1 MSKLHRV
8 HDGDFGSVSVLEL
21 TGELVPHVHSSVN
34 VSFWLS
40 GAPASLSLNGRPV
53 GHDAETTAV
62 INAFVPHSLRVENAA
77 LAHTLSFYLDPD
89 WLAQHLPA
97 RSPMSFT
104 DLKLAISPALRREL
118 QALAEMLLDETCCS
132 YEIDCA
138 ILVFLRKAI
147 STCHVEDAEA
157 ASRDRRARDFRL
169 RKAVALMR
177 ENMSRCLDM
186 EAVARAAGLSRPHLF
201 SLFRDQLDLTPGV
214 LWNSL
219 RLEEAVNQMRMSE
232 DNLTSIASSLGFSA
246 QCNFTRFFRQH
257 TGVTPSD
264 YRGALPGGPEV
275 RHPGPRNWA
284 DSVRSASQ
292 TV

>member
-34 VSFWLS
+34 LSFWLA
-40 GAPASLSLNGRPV
+40 GAPAPLSLNGRAI
-53 GHDAETTAV
+53 GHDAETAAV
-62 INAFVPHSLRVENAA
+62 INAFVPHCLKVESAA
-77 LAHTLSFYLDPD
+77 QTHTLSFYLDPD
-89 WLAQHLPA
+89 WLAHHLPA
-97 RSPMSFT
+97 GTPAGFT
-104 DLKLAISPALRREL
+104 DLKLPISPALRDEL
-118 QALAEMLLDETCCS
+118 QALADMLINESCDP

-138 ILVFLRKAI
+138 ILVFLKRALAA
-147 STCHVEDAEA
+147 CQVEDAEA
-157 ASRDRRARDFRL
+157 AIRERRAKDFRL

-177 ENMSRCLDM
+177 ENMSRGLDM
-186 EAVARAAGLSRPHLF
+186 EEVARAAGLSRPHLF

-214 LWNSL
+214 FWNSL
-219 RLEEAVNQMRMSE
+219 RLEEAVNQMRASE
-232 DNLTSIASSLGFSA
+232 DNLTSIASSLGFTA

-264 YRGALPGGPEV
+264 YRGALPGGPEI
-275 RHPGPRNWA
+275 RHARGRHWAGCA
-284 DSVRSASQ
+284 DSAFQ